1 MTQDEI
7 RAFFA
12 ADSRV
17 QIQIAQS
24 NDGSPE
30 VAWGDSFISI
40 AGKKM
45 PFATLVTKDY
55 PGFDEASRLGPGR
68 FRLNL
73 DLGVKPDG
81 QAHDFTA
88 ENRPFPH
95 PVYGAQGWVSIIN
108 PTRAVA
114 LALMQAALVR
124 AVR

>member
-1 MTQDEI
+1 MTQDDI

-17 QIQIAQS
+17 ELQVAQP
-24 NDGSPE
+24 NDGSPQ

-45 PFATLVTKDY
+45 PFATIVTKDY
-55 PGFDEASRLGPGR
+55 PGFDEDSQLGPGR

-73 DLGVKPDG
+73 DLGATPDG
-81 QAHDFTA
+81 QLHDFTV

-95 PVYGAQGWVSIIN
+95 PVYGAQGWVCVIN

-114 LALMQAALVR
+114 LPLMQAALVR